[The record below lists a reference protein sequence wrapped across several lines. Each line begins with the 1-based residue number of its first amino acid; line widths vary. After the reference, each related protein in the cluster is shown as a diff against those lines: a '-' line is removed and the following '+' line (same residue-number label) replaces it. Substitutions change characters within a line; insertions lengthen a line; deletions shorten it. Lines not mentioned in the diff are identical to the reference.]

1 MCVIYFF
8 SLGEYMRNIIIVAVL
23 LVVIVMGILLCG
35 ASTDTEQLLRIHIRA
50 NSNDQCDQDVK
61 YIVKQAVVDYLV
73 PYIANCYS
81 LDDALAVVA
90 SQLDNIE
97 QIADDTLIDNGY
109 SYTSTVCLC
118 EELFPDRVY
127 DDITIPSGVY
137 DALIIE
143 LGSGTGDNWWC
154 VVYPPLCFVGSYSS
168 GDSIVYQSKL
178 YEIIANWQDN

>member
-1 MCVIYFF
+1 MK
-8 SLGEYMRNIIIVAVL
+8 NIIIVAILL
-23 LVVIVMGILLCG
+23 LVVVLAILLCG
-35 ASTDTEQLLRIHIRA
+35 ASTGTQQLLRIHIRA

-73 PYIANCYS
+73 PYIANCNS
-81 LDDALAVVA
+81 LDDAIAVV
-90 SQLDNIE
+90 SDKLDDIQ
-97 QIADDTLIDNGY
+97 QIADDTLACNGY
-109 SYTSTVCLC
+109 SYTSTVSLC

-127 DDITIPSGVY
+127 DGITVPSGVY

-143 LGSGTGDNWWC
+143 LGSGEGDNWWC

-178 YEIIANWQDN
+178 QEIIANWQGN